1 MNRETFSK
9 KIKASVMPVQP
20 GITQVDHGDVPVTV
34 RLARLCHSYMPVEP
48 RWNPSLNPV
57 SHQCYKTLINEGYK
71 LQLNI

>member
-9 KIKASVMPVQP
+9 KNKSLGH

-34 RLARLCHSYMPVEP
+34 GSARLCHSYKPVEP
-48 RWNPSLNPV
+48 RWHSGVNPV